1 MASSAP
7 CSSLPRQ
14 TREKAFRRMRLTGLH
29 TTPASFTSCA
39 MSEAASLFSSFS
51 KAEEAGKETCGD
63 DCKEA
68 YDEASDVE
76 FGEDEFLSALPDTE
90 LEEKLRQIG
99 EAGEQYANRQLIRHF
114 LEEGYQIREE
124 NAHLCRLE
132 NEHTGQTA
140 EVCRPD
146 SNHYHQA
153 GWDIAVRKTK
163 KTEGESPS
171 EEQTDYYE
179 VKTCT
184 MHSRYRNLL
193 RISNE
198 PFFKFFE
205 NTDKDLY
212 IADKVGVG
220 KTIETGII
228 LSELVYGNRNNKWI
242 QESLKDVL
250 SPRILILA
258 PPALCAQWK
267 EELED
272 KFMLSVY
279 DAYSGKFGRMVTA

>member
-1 MASSAP
+1 
-7 CSSLPRQ
+7 
-14 TREKAFRRMRLTGLH
+14 
-29 TTPASFTSCA
+29 
-39 MSEAASLFSSFS
+39 
-51 KAEEAGKETCGD
+51 
-63 DCKEA
+63 
-68 YDEASDVE
+68 
-76 FGEDEFLSALPDTE
+76 
-90 LEEKLRQIG
+90 
-99 EAGEQYANRQLIRHF
+99 
-114 LEEGYQIREE
+114 
-124 NAHLCRLE
+124 
-132 NEHTGQTA
+132 
-140 EVCRPD
+140 
-146 SNHYHQA
+146 
-153 GWDIAVRKTK
+153 
-163 KTEGESPS
+163 
-171 EEQTDYYE
+171 
-179 VKTCT
+179 

>member
-1 MASSAP
+1 M
-7 CSSLPRQ
+7 
-14 TREKAFRRMRLTGLH
+14 
-29 TTPASFTSCA
+29 
-39 MSEAASLFSSFS
+39 
-51 KAEEAGKETCGD
+51 
-63 DCKEA
+63 
-68 YDEASDVE
+68 
-76 FGEDEFLSALPDTE
+76 PDTE

-124 NAHLCRLE
+124 NEHLCGLE

-184 MHSRYRNLL
+184 MHSRYAICCGSPTNHFSNFSKIRIKIFILL
-193 RISNE
+193 IR
-198 PFFKFFE
+198 
-205 NTDKDLY
+205 
-212 IADKVGVG
+212 
-220 KTIETGII
+220 
-228 LSELVYGNRNNKWI
+228 
-242 QESLKDVL
+242 
-250 SPRILILA
+250 
-258 PPALCAQWK
+258 
-267 EELED
+267 
-272 KFMLSVY
+272 
-279 DAYSGKFGRMVTA
+279 

>member
-1 MASSAP
+1 MLNQAGKFCAAGVLLEDRMDGELRQIAAVLRKKLNWP
-7 CSSLPRQ
+7 DLKTVLVDRRISLPRWDMKIMEN
-14 TREKAFRRMRLTGLH
+14 RD
-29 TTPASFTSCA
+29 
-39 MSEAASLFSSFS
+39 AAAQINNAVEYLL
-51 KAEEAGKETCGD
+51 
-63 DCKEA
+63 
-68 YDEASDVE
+68 SD
-76 FGEDEFLSALPDTE
+76 LSDAE

-114 LEEGYQIREE
+114 LKEGYQIREE

-198 PFFKFFE
+198 QMIKAVAAGE
-205 NTDKDLY
+205 RYHL
-212 IADKVGVG
+212 IKVICDPSKLEVVESFRYDNLMQQLGSRML
-220 KTIETGII
+220 K
-228 LSELVYGNRNNKWI
+228 NREKGYVW
-242 QESLKDVL
+242 QEV
-250 SPRILILA
+250 R
-258 PPALCAQWK
+258 
-267 EELED
+267 
-272 KFMLSVY
+272 
-279 DAYSGKFGRMVTA
+279 

>member
-132 NEHTGQTA
+132 NKHTGQTA

-212 IADKVGVG
+212 IADEVGVG

-242 QESLKDVL
+242 QESLKDVFATKN
-250 SPRILILA
+250 S
-258 PPALCAQWK
+258 
-267 EELED
+267 
-272 KFMLSVY
+272 Y
-279 DAYSGKFGRMVTA
+279 FGAAGIVCTMERRTRR